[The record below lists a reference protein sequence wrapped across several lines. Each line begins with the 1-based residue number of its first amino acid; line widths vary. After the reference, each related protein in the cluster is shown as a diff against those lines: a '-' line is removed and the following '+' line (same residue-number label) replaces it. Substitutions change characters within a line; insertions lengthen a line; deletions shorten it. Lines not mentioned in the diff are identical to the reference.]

1 MVLRWQCGN
10 RLSNN
15 AVSSQP
21 HLCPLSCREKQLSFL
36 LVTGNNS
43 RSPELLHTANSPTW
57 PDTEKPPNFS
67 LSLSTYLTLTKKRT
81 SVISGMLTAEP
92 LASFCEC
99 AQSGFEV
106 HSPRISTPPCIA
118 FITSAGWIIVTGYE
132 VPPQLI

>member
-1 MVLRWQCGN
+1 MVLRQQCGT

-15 AVSSQP
+15 TVSSQP
-21 HLCPLSCREKQLSFL
+21 HPLSCRGKQLSFL

-57 PDTEKPPNFS
+57 PDTEKAVYC
-67 LSLSTYLTLTKKRT
+67 STHESSQFQPFTFYLFNPDQERT

-99 AQSGFEV
+99 SEWVRA
-106 HSPRISTPPCIA
+106 A
-118 FITSAGWIIVTGYE
+118 FPQDFHITVYCLHNVCG
-132 VPPQLI
+132 LDRCDRL